1 MYVFQAHACFGV
13 WSLNKIIMSGVP
25 LVCCRALGMSGNYFF
40 NSPIIHCLP
49 ITYLAFRCL
58 CRMSGIGV
66 EIILYGPM
74 TCFPANKH
82 LAFHG
87 PLILDCHLYVDGWF
101 NQFELRRS
109 LVELQRSFLILI
121 FWIQSVE
128 YVLQNFCS
136 SEPWS
141 RDLQNFDH
149 QRLGVFFQ
157 LRSTRLSC
165 QNFCPW

>member
-49 ITYLAFRCL
+49 ITFLAFRCL

-74 TCFPANKH
+74 TCFPANND

-87 PLILDCHLYVDGWF
+87 PLILDFHCTFMVDSTNLNF
-101 NQFELRRS
+101 QRS
-109 LVELQRSFLILI
+109 LVGFQRSFLILNLI
-121 FWIQSVE
+121 
-128 YVLQNFCS
+128 
-136 SEPWS
+136 
-141 RDLQNFDH
+141 R
-149 QRLGVFFQ
+149 
-157 LRSTRLSC
+157 
-165 QNFCPW
+165 